1 MLEKS
6 ASLIPFY
13 SPLHSCFR
21 YRTQRPIMWEQG
33 CISKFMGFYFILVQR
48 QSAVDANI
56 YCSIFIHGKGI
67 MMKETLYEANVTKQL
82 LQVLTKYRVG
92 IPSELSA
99 DYPNISEILRPGGEL
114 YFDGSKVI
122 MTEQVVF
129 PTSTRLSLSQ
139 RQEQKANEFM
149 DILESA
155 CREAADILL
164 NRDIPQ
170 ARTVKGEKIEI
181 ISRTNLNLPLKYSI
195 YGVDISYCEQIL
207 STTLGTKRY
216 IFQMTEGERLF
227 TVYLTGTISLTP
239 KCKLKAYLRD
249 IDFNTIDIIKTAY
262 NNDLPEEFKTAYPVT
277 SRFILYQELPG
288 KISLCYNE
296 LEQISKE
303 EFPLDFNQP
312 VPQSVLDSLPLFIT
326 MALALINELGSFR
339 RTALYPR
346 LRRVAHQRDNAK
358 GDALLRRIAIMGVGM
373 LIGSSFDMPDTD
385 AAHTGNTG
393 MAPATT
399 DLSGIDNTNDTAADT
414 NTDTDAVSTEVP
426 ISQPPTPTFTG
437 PKPGYIFSNP
447 FGDTD
452 MMYNMFEYMHDTG
465 QMDDGTFSFV
475 KDLQDHTEAQRLR
488 TQQEFD
494 ELQADFDEALHGHGN
509 HSGIGPSPEDWDR
522 FDSYENT
529 RADAVDAYKDAMS
542 RGDLQEA
549 NRQADIAKDAQ
560 LKKEGIYSIQYTP
573 MSLEERSGLM

>member
-21 YRTQRPIMWEQG
+21 YRTPKPLMWEQG
-33 CISKFMGFYFILVQR
+33 CLSKFMGFYFILVQR
-48 QSAVDANI
+48 QSIVDANT
-56 YCSIFIHGKGI
+56 YCSIFIHGKGV

-114 YFDGSKVI
+114 YFDGARVI
-122 MTEQVVF
+122 MTEHVQF
-129 PTSTRLSLSQ
+129 PAGTCLSLSQ
-139 RQEQKANEFM
+139 RQAQKANEFM

-170 ARTVKGEKIEI
+170 AKAVKGEKIDI
-181 ISRTNLNLPLKYSI
+181 ISRTNLNLPHKYSI

-207 STTLGTKRY
+207 SKTLGTKRY
-216 IFQMTEGERLF
+216 IFQMTESERLF

-249 IDFNTIDIIKTAY
+249 IDFNTIDVIKTAY
-262 NNDLPEEFKTAYPVT
+262 NNSLPEEFKAAYPVT
-277 SRFILYQELPG
+277 SRLILYQDLPG

-303 EFPLDFNQP
+303 EFPLDFNKP

-346 LRRVAHQRDNAK
+346 LRRVARQRDKAK
-358 GDALLRRIAIMGVGM
+358 GDALLRRIAIMGVGL

-385 AAHTGNTG
+385 AADAGDTG
-393 MAPATT
+393 MTPST
-399 DLSGIDNTNDTAADT
+399 DLSGIDNTNDTADT
-414 NTDTDAVSTEVP
+414 NTGTDTINTEVP
-426 ISQPPTPTFTG
+426 ISQPAIPAFTSF
-437 PKPGYIFSNP
+437 KPGYIVSNP
-447 FGDTD
+447 FGDND
-452 MMYNMFEYMHDTG
+452 MMYNMFEHMHDMG
-465 QMDDGTFSFV
+465 QIDDGTFSFV

-488 TQQEFD
+488 TQQAFA
-494 ELQADFDEALHGHGN
+494 ELQAEFDEALHGHGN